1 MFNAFSIV
9 TFEVLFLLLNVML
22 LNACFERA
30 LHCELHCVLCWR
42 NIDWSKC
49 MLAMMMMIII
59 IMMAM
64 IVFDNQYF
72 CKQPCSYSCK
82 RC

>member
-30 LHCELHCVLCWR
+30 LHCELHCPVLAKHR
-42 NIDWSKC
+42 LEQMHASNDDD
-49 MLAMMMMIII
+49 
-59 IMMAM
+59 
-64 IVFDNQYF
+64 DNNNNDGDD
-72 CKQPCSYSCK
+72 CV
-82 RC
+82 R